1 MRALVWR
8 YVSAMHRKCEE
19 SVVTE
24 DDINE
29 LKSDVSSFRYEIL
42 EVLSKNGMDVSSAE
56 KKGKGIYHLGIRY
69 SDCAYSLYLLI
80 NICLRLK
87 RDALN

>member
-19 SVVTE
+19 DPVTE

-29 LKSDVSSFRYEIL
+29 VKGDISAFRYELLEIL
-42 EVLSKNGMDVSSAE
+42 EKNGMDVSSAAKKE
-56 KKGKGIYHLGIRY
+56 KSITVFFV
-69 SDCAYSLYLLI
+69 CFEYLHNYVHTVQLFWE
-80 NICLRLK
+80 RE
-87 RDALN
+87 

>member
-19 SVVTE
+19 DPVTE

-29 LKSDVSSFRYEIL
+29 VKGDISAFRYELLEIL
-42 EVLSKNGMDVSSAE
+42 GKNGMDVSSADKKE
-56 KKGKGIYHLGIRY
+56 KSIMVFFIFLE
-69 SDCAYSLYLLI
+69 YLHNYVHTVQLFWE
-80 NICLRLK
+80 RE
-87 RDALN
+87 